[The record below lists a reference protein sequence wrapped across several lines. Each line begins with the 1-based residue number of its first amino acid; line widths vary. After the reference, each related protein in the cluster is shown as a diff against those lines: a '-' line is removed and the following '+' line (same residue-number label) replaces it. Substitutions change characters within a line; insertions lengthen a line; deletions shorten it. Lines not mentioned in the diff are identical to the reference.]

1 MHRTHDLLPPHCWW
15 QTFEC
20 SQVPGWSQLQLKVLN
35 VRLSQPHAPSG
46 CSTSCFCTP
55 SRPLHLQGDHYSIG
69 YFVWP
74 RDQDTLQGPKKRYP
88 QQTMA
93 EFMKIKGGLY
103 GAAFS
108 ADPTTWAAQ
117 QHMAFGPPVR
127 ELPAE
132 VTVQG

>member
-1 MHRTHDLLPPHCWW
+1 M
-15 QTFEC
+15 
-20 SQVPGWSQLQLKVLN
+20 
-35 VRLSQPHAPSG
+35 
-46 CSTSCFCTP
+46 
-55 SRPLHLQGDHYSIG
+55 
-69 YFVWP
+69 WP
-74 RDQDTLQGPKKRYP
+74 RDQDTLQGPRKRYP

-117 QHMAFGPPVR
+117 QHMAFGPPIG

>member
-1 MHRTHDLLPPHCWW
+1 M
-15 QTFEC
+15 
-20 SQVPGWSQLQLKVLN
+20 S
-35 VRLSQPHAPSG
+35 
-46 CSTSCFCTP
+46 CTP
-55 SRPLHLQGDHYSIG
+55 EKLFQLQGDRYSIG

-93 EFMKIKGGLY
+93 EFMKVKGGLY

-108 ADPTTWAAQ
+108 PDPTTWAAQ
-117 QHMAFGPPVR
+117 QHMAFGPPVG

-132 VTVQG
+132 VPVQG